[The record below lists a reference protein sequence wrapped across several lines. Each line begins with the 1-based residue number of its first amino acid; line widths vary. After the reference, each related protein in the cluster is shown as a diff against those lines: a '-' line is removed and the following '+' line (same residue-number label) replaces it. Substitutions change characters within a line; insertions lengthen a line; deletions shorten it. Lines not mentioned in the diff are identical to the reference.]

1 MWLELK
7 DLGEGEASAETWGIC
22 VEEVSE
28 VMSGQWYMVHE
39 WTVWYMRVLG
49 GGHKALGRLSPGQI
63 QSQGALLGKIRRRES
78 RDWSE
83 GMAKADHTL

>member
-28 VMSGQWYMVHE
+28 VME
-39 WTVWYMRVLG
+39 WTVWYMRALG
-49 GGHKALGRLSPGQI
+49 GDAQTP
-63 QSQGALLGKIRRRES
+63 IRR
-78 RDWSE
+78 
-83 GMAKADHTL
+83 